1 MKRRNLILLLGGASS
16 GAMTV
21 GTGAFSSAQVERGVE
36 VNVVDDEDAF
46 VGYET
51 PRDGSTV
58 SDGERITLVE
68 VRNRFGANQEIA
80 TVGVGIEGGEEAF
93 TEYWVERKSGT
104 DDGFGEVEQATIVE
118 GSPATEAIETP
129 ENGFGPGGRER
140 IRAEVGD
147 LDPNSEVTVVVTII
161 IKGIEGTGVTA
172 QLFGDTRSFTI
183 EGGED
188 DTAVEPDV
196 PEFAGNGNV
205 FLDPEDVVVE
215 VLALYEE
222 PSGNSDDTRIEPSS
236 GEPITWDTNEHNQFK
251 HARSKSAEDFDTNN
265 KLLAVYF
272 VDRGLVYYNPKHE
285 KADISFP
292 EDWPEPKRGDT
303 RGNGSSNQP

>member
-21 GTGAFSSAQVERGVE
+21 GTGAFSSAQVERRVE

-51 PRDGSTV
+51 PRDGATV

-68 VRNRFGANQEIA
+68 IRNRFGADQEIA
-80 TVGVGIEGGEEAF
+80 TVGVGVEAGGEAF

-118 GSPATEAIETP
+118 GSPGAEAIETP
-129 ENGFGPGGRER
+129 GSGFGPGGRER

-147 LDPNSEVTVVVTII
+147 LDPGSEVTVVVTII
-161 IKGIEGTGVTA
+161 VKGIEGTGVTA

-205 FLDPEDVVVE
+205 FLGPEGVVVD
-215 VLALYEE
+215 VRALYGK
-222 PSGNSDDTRIEPSS
+222 PTGKSDDTRIEPSPDNP
-236 GEPITWDTNEHNQFK
+236 PITWDTGEYEEFK
-251 HARSKSAEDFDTNN
+251 NAKPDDEDEFDPSD
-265 KLLAVYF
+265 KLLAVHF
-272 VDRGLVYYNPKHE
+272 VDRDLVYYNPKHH
-285 KADISFP
+285 KDDISFP
-292 EDWPEPKRGDT
+292 EDWPEPDTGET
-303 RGNGSSNQP
+303 RGNG